1 MKSSTLRPV
10 FHFNFNHQI
19 LMLPLMSDILAHQY
33 QSKLYEARYLLFR
46 NNFKFKF
53 KFSFLVNKL
62 NSNSCASFK
71 LALKN

>member
-1 MKSSTLRPV
+1 MR
-10 FHFNFNHQI
+10 
-19 LMLPLMSDILAHQY
+19 DILAHQH

-46 NNFKFKF
+46 NKFKFKF

-62 NSNSCASFK
+62 NSNSCPSLK